1 MPLALDT
8 SGKRFALPLA
18 SYTFKF
24 EEVVPRNPY
33 DTRDSQY
40 ERYHK
45 LEIEE
50 DARRAE

>member
-1 MPLALDT
+1 VPHALDT
-8 SGKRFALPLA
+8 SEKRFALPLA

-24 EEVVPRNPY
+24 EEVVPHNPY

-45 LEIEE
+45 LDIEE